1 MVPLCQLQFSCSVS
15 HIGNCKCLFFYF
27 MEHVIYYIMYFFSSW
42 NNLLFSMIIYWSGY
56 LCANYHSHVRSPTVA
71 IAIFFFFGTCNILR
85 SIIMYFFSSGNMQYI
100 ISTQSKGVQSCNICS
115 VLSYVCLFVC
125 FFFFFFLVDTSQ
137 REYTV
142 TKKIG
147 LNRLLFMSIIVALL
161 ATVQTDRFNHYMRH
175 TKIPYRS
182 DLEG

>member
-1 MVPLCQLQFSCSVS
+1 MFGPPHWQLQMLIFLLHGTCNILYHV
-15 HIGNCKCLFFYF
+15 FF
-27 MEHVIYYIMYFFSSW
+27 FFSSW
-42 NNLLFSMIIYWSGY
+42 KNLLFSMIIYWSGY

-85 SIIMYFFSSGNMQYI
+85 SIIMYFFSSWNMQYI

-175 TKIPYRS
+175 TKKPYRS

>member
-1 MVPLCQLQFSCSVS
+1 MPITILMSGPPLWQLQF
-15 HIGNCKCLFFYF
+15 FFSL
-27 MEHVIYYIMYFFSSW
+27 EHVIYYVVLS
-42 NNLLFSMIIYWSGY
+42 
-56 LCANYHSHVRSPTVA
+56 C
-71 IAIFFFFGTCNILR
+71 IFFLHGTCNILLVHSQR
-85 SIIMYFFSSGNMQYI
+85 EY
-100 ISTQSKGVQSCNICS
+100 KVAICS
-115 VLSYVCLFVC
+115 VLSYVCFFFC
-125 FFFFFFLVDTSQ
+125 FFFFFFFFFWVDTSQ

-175 TKIPYRS
+175 TKKPYRS

>member
-1 MVPLCQLQFSCSVS
+1 MPITILMSGPPLWQLQF
-15 HIGNCKCLFFYF
+15 FFSL
-27 MEHVIYYIMYFFSSW
+27 EHVIYYVVLS
-42 NNLLFSMIIYWSGY
+42 
-56 LCANYHSHVRSPTVA
+56 C
-71 IAIFFFFGTCNILR
+71 IFFLHGTCNILLVHSQREYKVAIYVR
-85 SIIMYFFSSGNMQYI
+85 SSL
-100 ISTQSKGVQSCNICS
+100 T
-115 VLSYVCLFVC
+115 FVC
-125 FFFFFFLVDTSQ
+125 FFFFFFYFIFFFLVDTSQ

>member
-27 MEHVIYYIMYFFSSW
+27 MEHVIYYIMFFFFSSW
-42 NNLLFSMIIYWSGY
+42 K
-56 LCANYHSHVRSPTVA
+56 NYHSHVRSPTVA

-85 SIIMYFFSSGNMQYI
+85 SIIMYFFSSWNMQYI

-125 FFFFFFLVDTSQ
+125 LFFFFFWLIPVKGSTQ
-137 REYTV
+137 LK
-142 TKKIG
+142 KKIG